1 MVKIKDI
8 PVEERPI
15 ERLIL
20 KGSEYLSN
28 EELLAI
34 LFKTG
39 TKNISS
45 KDLGVNLLSSV
56 GDITNLKDITFEKL
70 INIKGIGNS
79 KAAILLAALELSKRV
94 NVEKKS
100 LYHEKISSPE
110 IIYRYFKDIIG
121 NKKQECFYV
130 VYLDSSKVVIENK
143 LLFVGTIN
151 YSLVN
156 PREVFK
162 AEYLN
167 GATSIICVHNHPTG
181 NIFPSKNDIEITNN
195 LVEIGKL
202 HLINVIDHI
211 IIGKDNYYSF
221 LENKDI

>member
-162 AEYLN
+162 AAYLN